1 MTHPHYLVF
10 GEALTDFI
18 LQDDGRWQDYPGGS
32 CWNVARVAARLG
44 ARAAFAGAVSQD
56 RFGDALW
63 QGAQAAGLDM
73 RYTQQLPY
81 PPLLAMVPSTRPP
94 QYFFIGDNSAD
105 LHFDPA
111 RLPADWEQSVRI
123 AHFGC
128 ISLAREPLASRLVQ
142 LARQLAAQGCRIAFD
157 PNFRNSMHTPGYRAH
172 FNAMLCL
179 ADYIKVADDDL
190 FGLYPGLDKHAA
202 LATLRRQAP
211 QASILFTRGADG
223 MTLFANGQQYQQAAL
238 PVSVA
243 DTVGCGDTAMG
254 SWMTHL
260 LHQPEAMPQ
269 DLLRFVTTAAACTAR
284 QHGAHAPTPDEV
296 AQLLAKHSG

>member
-1 MTHPHYLVF
+1 MSLPHYLVF

-32 CWNVARVAARLG
+32 CWNVARVAAQLG
-44 ARAAFAGAVSQD
+44 CSAAFAGAVSQD

-63 QGAQAAGLDM
+63 QGAEMAGLDM

-81 PPLLAMVPSTRPP
+81 PPLLAMVPSSRPP

-111 RLPADWEQSVRI
+111 HLPAGWDQSVRI

-142 LARQLAAQGCRIAFD
+142 LARQLTAQGCRIAFD
-157 PNFRNSMHTPGYRAH
+157 PNFRNTMRTPCYQAH
-172 FNAMLCL
+172 FNAMLSL

-190 FGLYPGLDKHAA
+190 FGLYPGLGKPAA

-211 QASILFTRGADG
+211 QASILFTQGADG
-223 MTLFANGQQYQQAAL
+223 MTLFADGKEYRQAAL
-238 PVSVA
+238 PVAVA

-254 SWMTHL
+254 SWMTYV
-260 LHQPEAMPQ
+260 LHHPQ
-269 DLLRFVTTAAACTAR
+269 TTAPDLLRFVATAAACTAR
-284 QHGAHAPTPDEV
+284 QHGAYAPTLGEV
-296 AQLLAKHSG
+296 TKMLT

>member
-1 MTHPHYLVF
+1 MP
-10 GEALTDFI
+10 
-18 LQDDGRWQDYPGGS
+18 
-32 CWNVARVAARLG
+32 
-44 ARAAFAGAVSQD
+44 
-56 RFGDALW
+56 LW
-63 QGAQAAGLDM
+63 QGAEMAGLDM

-105 LHFDPA
+105 LHFNPA
-111 RLPADWEQSVRI
+111 HLPAAWEQSVRI

-190 FGLYPGLDKHAA
+190 FGLYPGLDKQAA

-211 QASILFTRGADG
+211 QASILFTQGANG
-223 MTLFANGQQYQQAAL
+223 MTLLAKGETYRQAAL

-254 SWMTHL
+254 SWMAHL
-260 LHQPEAMPQ
+260 LQHPQ
-269 DLLRFVTTAAACTAR
+269 ATPAQTLRFVAAAAACTAR
-284 QHGAHAPTPDEV
+284 QHGAYAPTPDEV
-296 AQLLAKHSG
+296 ARLLPTSPD